1 MAVRLEFLTQ
11 DPDERALATR
21 YWAAD
26 EEGVFLERVADLVPF
41 REIIQSGQIAK
52 KVREYCD
59 AFDENQTCNIC
70 NGPVR
75 INGRADVKKVPQS
88 SPLPC
93 ESCTDEQNRRRAELE
108 VQEQA
113 EVNRRLARI
122 VEQNASTTLDYSEL
136 PDNVVLILLA
146 INAVVAPRLADG
158 TFGIGDCEDLAP
170 WDPGLFIRQLHR
182 ERYLL
187 ADPRTVKPGTYYLCD
202 GELWYKTYQLELFLP
217 PDITLG
223 RGIGALDLLGEHHF
237 SNPEA
242 LIKLW
247 LDYSV
252 GDVLRYL
259 FDQCRIYNHDL
270 DDEAID
276 RIKSTVRH
284 GLHTYSVSQLWSV
297 MWKVVRDA
305 ASLANREYYNRP
317 KATATIPNK
326 IRKLLEIADQQGG
339 ISRGW
344 DRPESHI
351 AGSLGMVFS
360 NVFAVDEYSP
370 GVKVIEIFNRIGR
383 STQLQDEEKLSSL
396 TDSFM
401 RSALDGPSPW
411 LVMSHFADKIR
422 DGLTTEDAMVEVFN
436 QHSEMFA

>member
-1 MAVRLEFLTQ
+1 MVVRLEFLTQ
-11 DPDERALATR
+11 DPEERVLASR

-26 EEGVFLERVADLVPF
+26 EQGGFLERVADLVPF

-70 NGPVR
+70 DGPVR
-75 INGRADVKKVPQS
+75 ISGRADVKKFPQS
-88 SPLPC
+88 SSLPC
-93 ESCTDEQNRRRAELE
+93 DSCINEQKKKRAELE
-108 VQEQA
+108 AQELV
-113 EVNRRLARI
+113 EVNKRLAHM
-122 VEQNASTTLDYSEL
+122 VEQNASTTLDYSCL

-158 TFGIGDCEDLAP
+158 TFGVGDCEDIAP
-170 WDPGLFIRQLHR
+170 WDAGLFTRKLHR
-182 ERYLL
+182 EGYLL
-187 ADPRTVKPGTYYLCD
+187 EDPRAAKLGTYYLKN
-202 GELWYKTYQLELFLP
+202 GGLWHKTYQLELFLP
-217 PDITLG
+217 PDTTYG
-223 RGIGALDLLGEHHF
+223 RGIGALDLLGEHCF
-237 SNPEA
+237 SDSES
-242 LIKLW
+242 LINLW

-259 FDQCRIYNHDL
+259 FDQCNIYNHDL

-276 RIKSTVRH
+276 KIKSTVRH
-284 GLHTYSVSQLWSV
+284 GLQTYSVSQLWSV

-317 KATATIPNK
+317 KAAATIPNK
-326 IRKLLEIADQQGG
+326 VRKLLEIADQQGG

-344 DRPESHI
+344 DRPESHL

-360 NVFAVDEYSP
+360 NIFGIDEYSP
-370 GVKVIEIFNRIGR
+370 GVKVIDMLNRIGGPDQ
-383 STQLQDEEKLSSL
+383 SQDDDSLSSL
-396 TDSFM
+396 ANSFM
-401 RSALDGPSPW
+401 RSALNGPNPL
-411 LVMSHFADKIR
+411 LVMNHFADKIR
-422 DGLTTEDAMVEVFN
+422 DGLTTEDAMVEVIN

>member
-21 YWAAD
+21 YWAVD

-70 NGPVR
+70 DGPVR

-88 SPLPC
+88 SSSPC
-93 ESCTDEQNRRRAELE
+93 ESCADEQNRKRAELE
-108 VQEQA
+108 AQELV
-113 EVNRRLARI
+113 EVNRRLAQM
-122 VEQNASTTLDYSEL
+122 VERNASTTLNYSEL

-170 WDPGLFIRQLHR
+170 WDPCSFTKQLYR

-187 ADPRTVKPGTYYLCD
+187 ADPSEVKPGTYYLCD

-217 PDITLG
+217 PDTTLG
-223 RGIGALDLLGEHHF
+223 RGIGALDLLDEHRF
-237 SNPEA
+237 SDPES
-242 LIKLW
+242 LINLW

-259 FDQCRIYNHDL
+259 IDQCNIYNHDL

-276 RIKSTVRH
+276 KIKSTVRH
-284 GLHTYSVSQLWSV
+284 GLQTYSVSQLWSV
-297 MWKVVRDA
+297 MWKVVKDA

-317 KATATIPNK
+317 KAAATIPNK

-344 DRPESHI
+344 DRPEHHI
-351 AGSLGMVFS
+351 AGSLGMIFS
-360 NVFAVDEYSP
+360 KLFGIDEYSP
-370 GVKVIEIFNRIGR
+370 GVKVIEMFNRIGR
-383 STQLQDEEKLSSL
+383 SAHSQDDDTLCSL
-396 TDSFM
+396 ADSFM
-401 RSALDGPSPW
+401 RSALNGPNPW
-411 LVMSHFADKIR
+411 LVMDHFADKIR
-422 DGLTTEDAMVEVFN
+422 DGLTTEDALVEVFN